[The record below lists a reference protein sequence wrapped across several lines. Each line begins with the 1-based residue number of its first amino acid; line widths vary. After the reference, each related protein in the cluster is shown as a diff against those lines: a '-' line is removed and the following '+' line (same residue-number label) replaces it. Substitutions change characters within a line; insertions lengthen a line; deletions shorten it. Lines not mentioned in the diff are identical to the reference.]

1 MPPERSCLYNGV
13 SDSFGTTSV
22 NDTTTADASRE
33 GTVLFADVS
42 GSTRLYEVLGDARA
56 FAAING
62 CLDIL
67 RKLTAAH
74 SGRVVKTIGD
84 EIMAVFPDA
93 MTAVQAAC
101 EMQLV
106 ISSRKPV
113 DDVRVAIR
121 IGLHFGPVLESAGD
135 VFGDTVNVAARMA
148 EVAKAQQIIT
158 TGATVSQLPP
168 IMRASTRALST
179 LSIKGKADDIEV
191 REVIWQE
198 SEEMTMMVGNT
209 LPPSAI
215 EPTLKLVHQGETFV
229 VDATRPSVTIG
240 RDEQADIVIQDRR
253 ASRMHAKIERRR
265 DKFVLVDVS
274 SNGSYVI
281 VRNEA
286 EVQLHREELVL
297 RESGSISLGHP
308 YKKDPTEIIEFFCQN

>member
-1 MPPERSCLYNGV
+1 MRPERSIPYNGGC
-13 SDSFGTTSV
+13 DPYGTTSV
-22 NDTTTADASRE
+22 NDTTTADATRE

-56 FAAING
+56 FAAIND

-106 ISSRKPV
+106 ITSRKPV
-113 DDVRVAIR
+113 DSERVAIR
-121 IGLHFGPVLESAGD
+121 VGLHCGPVLESDGD

-148 EVAKAQQIIT
+148 GIAKAQQIIT
-158 TGATVSQLPP
+158 TGSTVSRLPL
-168 IMRASTRALST
+168 IMRASTRTLST
-179 LSIKGKADDIEV
+179 LAVKGKADDVEV

-209 LPPSAI
+209 LSPTAD
-215 EPTLKLVHQGETFV
+215 EPTLKLVHQGETFI
-229 VDATRPSVTIG
+229 VDAAHPSVTIG

-265 DKFVLVDVS
+265 DKFVFVDIS
-274 SNGSYVI
+274 SNGSFVI
-281 VRNEA
+281 VKGET
-286 EVQLHREELVL
+286 EIQLRREEFVL

-308 YKKDPTEIIEFFCQN
+308 YKKDPTEVVEFYCQS

>member
-1 MPPERSCLYNGV
+1 M
-13 SDSFGTTSV
+13 
-22 NDTTTADASRE
+22 NDTTPIAANQDKAL
-33 GTVLFADVS
+33 LFADVS

-56 FAAING
+56 FAAIND

-67 RKLTAAH
+67 RKLTVAH

-106 ISSRKPV
+106 VSSRKPI
-113 DDVRVAIR
+113 DSARVAIR
-121 IGLHFGPVLESAGD
+121 IGLHYGAVLESDGD

-148 EVAKAQQIIT
+148 EIAKAEQIIT
-158 TGATVSQLPP
+158 TGATVSKLPL
-168 IMRASTRALST
+168 IMRASTRTLSS

-209 LPPSAI
+209 LPLPTA
-215 EPTLKLVHQGETFV
+215 EPTLKLVHQGETFI
-229 VDATRPSVTIG
+229 VDARRPSVTIG
-240 RDEQADIVIQDRR
+240 RDEKADIVIQDKR
-253 ASRMHAKIERRR
+253 ASRMHARIERRR
-265 DKFVLVDVS
+265 DKFVFVDVS

-281 VRNEA
+281 VKGET
-286 EVQLHREELVL
+286 EIQLRREEFVL

-308 YKKDPTEIIEFFCQN
+308 YMKDPTEVVEFFCQN

>member
-1 MPPERSCLYNGV
+1 
-13 SDSFGTTSV
+13 V
-22 NDTTTADASRE
+22 NDTTPTAANQDKAL
-33 GTVLFADVS
+33 LFADVS

-56 FAAING
+56 FAAIND

-106 ISSRKPV
+106 VSSRKPI
-113 DDVRVAIR
+113 DNARVAIR
-121 IGLHFGPVLESAGD
+121 IGLHYGAVLESDGD
-135 VFGDTVNVAARMA
+135 VFGDTVNVAARMS
-148 EVAKAQQIIT
+148 EIAKAEQIIT
-158 TGATVSQLPP
+158 TGATVSKLPA

-209 LPPSAI
+209 LPPSVA

-229 VDATRPSVTIG
+229 VDASRPSVTIG
-240 RDEQADIVIQDRR
+240 RDEQADIVIQDKR
-253 ASRMHAKIERRR
+253 ASRMHARIERRR
-265 DKFVLVDVS
+265 DKFVFVDVS

-281 VRNEA
+281 VKGET
-286 EVQLHREELVL
+286 EIQLRREEFVL

-308 YKKDPTEIIEFFCQN
+308 YMKDPTEVIEFFCQN